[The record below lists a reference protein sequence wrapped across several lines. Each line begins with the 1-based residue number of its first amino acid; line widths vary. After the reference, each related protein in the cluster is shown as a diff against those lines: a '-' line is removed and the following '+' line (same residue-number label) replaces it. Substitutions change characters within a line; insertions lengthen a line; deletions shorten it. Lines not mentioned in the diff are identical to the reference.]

1 MLNYNNI
8 VIKSV
13 RTDTYYYDHK
23 KNKSIDYKKPKITIK
38 ILHEAKCC
46 YDLGELYEVIKFHT
60 DKQGQYGN
68 EIKVS
73 FDTNIEY

>member
-13 RTDTYYYDHK
+13 KTETDYWDHK
-23 KNKSIDYKKPKITIK
+23 KNKSIDYKKPKITTN
-38 ILHEAKCC
+38 ILYEEENC
-46 YDLGELYEVIKFHT
+46 YDLGDLYEIIKFYT
-60 DKQGQYGN
+60 DKQGQYGYK
-68 EIKVS
+68 IKVS

>member
-13 RTDTYYYDHK
+13 KTETYYYDH
-23 KNKSIDYKKPKITIK
+23 KKPKITIK
-38 ILHEAKCC
+38 ILHEEKCC

>member
-13 RTDTYYYDHK
+13 KTDTYYYDHK
-23 KNKSIDYKKPKITIK
+23 KNKSIDYKKPKIITK
-38 ILHEAKCC
+38 ILHEEKCC
-46 YDLGELYEVIKFHT
+46 YDLMELYEVIKFYT
-60 DKQGQYGN
+60 DKQGKYGN

>member
-1 MLNYNNI
+1 MKHTIECPAERAVYFLGGKWKI
-8 VIKSV
+8 
-13 RTDTYYYDHK
+13 R
-23 KNKSIDYKKPKITIK
+23 IDYKKPKITTK
-38 ILHEAKCC
+38 ILHEEKCC

>member
-13 RTDTYYYDHK
+13 QTRTYYYDHK
-23 KNKSIDYKKPKITIK
+23 KKKHINYKKPKITTK
-38 ILHEAKCC
+38 ILHEEDSC
-46 YDLGELYEVIKFHT
+46 YDLGELYEIIKFHT

-68 EIKVS
+68 DIKVS
-73 FDTNIEY
+73 FDTNIEF

>member
-13 RTDTYYYDHK
+13 KTETYYYDHK
-23 KNKSIDYKKPKITIK
+23 KNKSIDYKKPKITTK
-38 ILHEAKCC
+38 ILYEEENC

-68 EIKVS
+68 AIKVS